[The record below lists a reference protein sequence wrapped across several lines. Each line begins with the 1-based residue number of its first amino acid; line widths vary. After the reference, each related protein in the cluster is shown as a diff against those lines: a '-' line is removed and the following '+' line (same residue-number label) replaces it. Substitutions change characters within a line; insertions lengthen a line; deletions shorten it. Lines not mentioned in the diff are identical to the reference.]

1 MEVLG
6 ITSKHVERLKCRFD
20 QIDIDKSGSIDR
32 DELFLTINEKESIIT
47 EKLFSLID
55 IDKSGTIEFEE
66 FVRICV
72 TYCIYNKR
80 DILQFCFDCFD
91 KDASGFLEEDEYIG
105 KIVDKNINC
114 NLSHD
119 IKTFILIINGYAIH
133 NGIQKK

>member
-6 ITSKHVERLKCRFD
+6 ITSKHVERLKRRFD

-47 EKLFSLID
+47 EKLFRLID
-55 IDKSGTIEFEE
+55 IDKSGSIEFEE

-105 KIVDKNINC
+105 KIMDSNINS
-114 NLSHD
+114 NESSYD
-119 IKTFILIINGYAIH
+119 IKNSIFMKGYTIEKVL
-133 NGIQKK
+133 QK